1 MITISP
7 WDWLNKLATTTRRPA
22 KTTENPVHEFH
33 FDNNIDNHNNNI
45 DNNDNHYYYYDQY
58 DGVAEAKEDDVVYN
72 NDYQADYNYKDY
84 QQQQDEDYN
93 DYRQVEVDYKDYKD
107 DDARRTTGVMCP
119 GSLDQCIEACV
130 PLQDIY
136 VYSLCVVECGKR
148 CN

>member
-1 MITISP
+1 M
-7 WDWLNKLATTTRRPA
+7 ATPALGPA
-22 KTTENPVHEFH
+22 KTTENPSHEFH

-45 DNNDNHYYYYDQY
+45 DDNDNHYYYYDQY
-58 DGVAEAKEDDVVYN
+58 DGVAEVKEDDVVYN
-72 NDYQADYNYKDY
+72 DYQVDYNYQDY
-84 QQQQDEDYN
+84 QHQQEVGDYNDYGQVEDYN
-93 DYRQVEVDYKDYKD
+93 DYKDE
-107 DDARRTTGVMCP
+107 DARRTTGVMCP